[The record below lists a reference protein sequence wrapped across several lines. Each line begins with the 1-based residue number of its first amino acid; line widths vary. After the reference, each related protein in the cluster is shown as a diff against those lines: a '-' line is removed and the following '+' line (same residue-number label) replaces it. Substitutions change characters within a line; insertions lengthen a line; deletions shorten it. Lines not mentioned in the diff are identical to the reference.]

1 MGEGR
6 RNKTAFLHGEYFNR
20 SQSLLLEGGD
30 IGRGA
35 ERFLNGVIRHVKI
48 SETELTHRGVC
59 GRELR
64 RLNEAVYQVLGHFP
78 AGLVMLCKTVEILFL
93 SEEILIELREQF
105 HEIMVHIGTAQ
116 TLVLCLG
123 RQTVESVT
131 EFMQERL
138 NLVGIE
144 KHRVAACRFREIA
157 DNRNQRYRLVTL
169 VIFCLGTE
177 FSHPG
182 TRTLA
187 GTIEEIGIKDTE
199 KLSVILV
206 HIVDSHIGM
215 IFVYLSVLLE
225 LVAIEFG
232 GEPEHSVNRV
242 VQFEI
247 WFQLLLVERIAG
259 VFQLVGPIGIIPW
272 F

>member
-1 MGEGR
+1 M
-6 RNKTAFLHGEYFNR
+6 GEYFNR

-116 TLVLCLG
+116 TLVLLPRPTDRG
-123 RQTVESVT
+123 
-131 EFMQERL
+131 ERDR
-138 NLVGIE
+138 I
-144 KHRVAACRFREIA
+144 H
-157 DNRNQRYRLVTL
+157 
-169 VIFCLGTE
+169 
-177 FSHPG
+177 
-182 TRTLA
+182 A
-187 GTIEEIGIKDTE
+187 GT
-199 KLSVILV
+199 SQ
-206 HIVDSHIGM
+206 
-215 IFVYLSVLLE
+215 
-225 LVAIEFG
+225 
-232 GEPEHSVNRV
+232 PRRN
-242 VQFEI
+242 
-247 WFQLLLVERIAG
+247 
-259 VFQLVGPIGIIPW
+259 
-272 F
+272 